1 MIKVQMIVA
10 MVKYTAQ
17 LKLINLFVKF
27 IELI

>member
-10 MVKYTAQ
+10 IVKYTSQ

-27 IELI
+27 IELL